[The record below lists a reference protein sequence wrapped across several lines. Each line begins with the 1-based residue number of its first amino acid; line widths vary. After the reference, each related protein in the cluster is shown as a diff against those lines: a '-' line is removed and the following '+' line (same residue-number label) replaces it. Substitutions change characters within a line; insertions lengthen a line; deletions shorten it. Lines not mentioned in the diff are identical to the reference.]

1 MDNKEIFE
9 VSRDEFT
16 GFMREMSPDSY
27 QVVKQDGNNLIKN
40 IHTNQILGEVVL
52 QDDNESIKY
61 YIYELPPASDR
72 IAAKPIHKITLE
84 TRDEVQ
90 AFFNIL
96 NKIKNDRTLS

>member
-1 MDNKEIFE
+1 
-9 VSRDEFT
+9 
-16 GFMREMSPDSY
+16 
-27 QVVKQDGNNLIKN
+27 
-40 IHTNQILGEVVL
+40 VL